1 MIHQYLHVWQ
11 LQSPTAAHCVV
22 LCNEKSWCQ
31 VLGSQT
37 VSSSSSHHAVIC
49 QGTVVFGGKCQWPPW
64 PVCTNPAKSVL
75 PLITQDGMKPNQSAN
90 GDTFAYLLNIY
101 IYITLY
107 NCVCWMF
114 IYSLLHHASACATFL
129 TKNSQEGLRWNRE
142 HAGFHTG
149 LWQSD
154 RGFCDVWCQENVAN
168 LGERFIQSVASCEQ
182 SPSKHESCLIAF
194 LSLNWGQLQEKF
206 TVCDK

>member
-1 MIHQYLHVWQ
+1 MPGTWEPNCVIKQFTPCRDLSGDSCLRRQVSMTTLTCVHQ
-11 LQSPTAAHCVV
+11 SGKKCTPTDYTGWHEAKPISKWWH
-22 LCNEKSWCQ
+22 LCIFVK
-31 VLGSQT
+31 
-37 VSSSSSHHAVIC
+37 
-49 QGTVVFGGKCQWPPW
+49 
-64 PVCTNPAKSVL
+64 
-75 PLITQDGMKPNQSAN
+75 
-90 GDTFAYLLNIY
+90 Y

>member
-1 MIHQYLHVWQ
+1 MCDSYNH
-11 LQSPTAAHCVV
+11 LQQPTA
-22 LCNEKSWCQ
+22 LCCAMKSPDARY
-31 VLGSQT
+31 LGAKLCHQAVHTMPRFVRGQLSSEASVNDHPDLCAPIRQKVYSHWLHRMACSQT
-37 VSSSSSHHAVIC
+37 NQQMV
-49 QGTVVFGGKCQWPPW
+49 T
-64 PVCTNPAKSVL
+64 
-75 PLITQDGMKPNQSAN
+75 PLHIT
-90 GDTFAYLLNIY
+90 FLY
-101 IYITLY
+101 IYTY

-129 TKNSQEGLRWNRE
+129 TKNYRGNRK

-182 SPSKHESCLIAF
+182 SPGKHESYLIAF
-194 LSLNWGQLQEKF
+194 LFLNWGQLQEKF